1 MPDVVILHDFL
12 IGINEYFVICS
23 GKEAPQMKILNSQS
37 LEIRRV
43 VATLLLI

>member
-1 MPDVVILHDFL
+1 MPDVPILHDFL

-23 GKEAPQMKILNSQS
+23 SKEALQAKILNFQS

-43 VATLLLI
+43 VAPLLLI

>member
-1 MPDVVILHDFL
+1 MPDVVILNDFL

-23 GKEAPQMKILNSQS
+23 GQKAIQAKILNYQS

-43 VATLLLI
+43 VAPLLLI